1 MTKTIKNKEIK
12 IPLDSFYGTGKRKRA
27 VAKVWVFKGKG
38 RFIVNNLPGNEYLGS
53 PILEQKAKE
62 PLAILELSGKYDV
75 IVTALGGGLSGQADA
90 ISLGITRAFLVLNPE
105 FRAVLK
111 KEGLLTRDSRI
122 KERKKYGKK
131 RARKGYQ
138 FRKR

>member
-38 RFIVNNLPGNEYLGS
+38 HFIVNNLPGNEYLGS

-75 IVTALGGGLSGQADA
+75 VVTALGGGLSGQADA

>member
-38 RFIVNNLPGNEYLGS
+38 HFIVNNLPGNEYLGS